1 MPVNNMKIKVKLSG
15 SLRGIYREMDSEIL
29 VLIDEP
35 TSMQELLVKL
45 GINPLV
51 VAAILVDGNVRSK
64 DFLVAKDTNEI
75 ILVGPIAGG

>member
-64 DFLVAKDTNEI
+64 DFLEI
-75 ILVGPIAGG
+75 GRAHV